1 MRGASL
7 NLSDVEFSYA
17 KRRALAGVS
26 LELTPGKVTM
36 LLGPN
41 GAGKSTLFGLLT
53 GLMDLQS
60 GEICFEGRSLKESR
74 ASLLS
79 QLGVVFQQST
89 LDLDLTVEQNL
100 RYHAALRGM
109 SSAEAG
115 NRIREELER
124 FALIEQAKDSVR
136 SLNGGHRRRVE
147 LARALLHRPK
157 VLLLDEPT
165 VGLDAHTRQRLAETV
180 RQRCVDSDVAVL
192 WATHLMDEIEDE
204 DQIYLLH
211 KGSMEFSGK
220 AAELK
225 QHAGTDT
232 LVSAFNKLTQFEE
245 VRV

>member
-1 MRGASL
+1 MTESALQVSQ
-7 NLSDVEFSYA
+7 VEFSYA
-17 KRRALAGVS
+17 KRKALAGVS
-26 LELTPGKVTM
+26 LDLQPGKITM

-53 GLMDLQS
+53 GLLDLQV
-60 GEICFEGRSLKESR
+60 GEICFDGRSLKESR

-89 LDLDLTVEQNL
+89 LDLDLSVEQNL

-109 SSAEAG
+109 PSALAAE
-115 NRIREELER
+115 RIREELER
-124 FALIEQAKDSVR
+124 FALRAQAKDSVR

-180 RQRCVDSDVAVL
+180 RQRCVDSGVAVL
-192 WATHLMDEIEDE
+192 WATHLMDEVEAE

-211 KGSMEFSGK
+211 KGVTEFSGN
-220 AAELK
+220 AEQLK
-225 QHAGTDT
+225 QHADTET
-232 LVSAFNKLTQFEE
+232 LVAAFNKLTQFDE
-245 VRV
+245 VGA

>member
-1 MRGASL
+1 MPDSALDVS
-7 NLSDVEFSYA
+7 NVEFSYA
-17 KRRALAGVS
+17 KRVALAGVT
-26 LELTPGKVTM
+26 LELLPSKVTM

-53 GLMDLQS
+53 GLLDLEV
-60 GEICFEGRSLKESR
+60 GEIRFDGRSLKQSR

-100 RYHAALRGM
+100 RYHSALRGM
-109 SSAEAG
+109 SASSATE
-115 NRIREELER
+115 RIREELDR
-124 FALIEQAKDSVR
+124 FSLSAQAKDSVR

-165 VGLDAHTRQRLAETV
+165 VGLDAHTRQRLADTV
-180 RQRCVDSDVAVL
+180 RQRCADSGVAVL
-192 WATHLMDEIEDE
+192 WATHMMDEVEAE

-211 KGSMEFSGK
+211 KGGIEFSGN
-220 AAELK
+220 AEALK
-225 QHAGTDT
+225 RQAGSET
-232 LVSAFNKLTQFEE
+232 LVAAFNKLTQFDEHW
-245 VRV
+245 V

>member
-1 MRGASL
+1 MIEASL
-7 NLSDVEFSYA
+7 KVSGVEFFHA

-26 LELTPGKVTM
+26 LELLPGRVTM

-53 GLMDLQS
+53 GLLDLQV
-60 GEICFEGRSLKESR
+60 GEILFEGRSLKESR

-100 RYHAALRGM
+100 RYHAALRGI
-109 SSAEAG
+109 SSVEAG
-115 NRIREELER
+115 ERIAEELER
-124 FALIEQAKDSVR
+124 FALTEQAKDSVR

-180 RQRCVDSDVAVL
+180 RQRCADSGVAVL
-192 WATHLMDEIEDE
+192 WATHLMDEIENN

-211 KGSMEFSGK
+211 KGVIEFSGQ

-225 QHAGTDT
+225 QHAGTNT
-232 LVSAFNKLTQFEE
+232 LASAFNKLTQFEE

>member
-1 MRGASL
+1 MTDAVL
-7 NLSDVEFSYA
+7 KVFDVEFSYA
-17 KRRALAGVS
+17 KRKALCGAS
-26 LELTPGKVTM
+26 LELLPGKVTM

-53 GLMDLQS
+53 GLLDLQR
-60 GEICFEGRSLKESR
+60 GEIHFEGRSLQESR
-74 ASLLS
+74 ASLLL

-211 KGSMEFSGK
+211 KGSIEFSGK